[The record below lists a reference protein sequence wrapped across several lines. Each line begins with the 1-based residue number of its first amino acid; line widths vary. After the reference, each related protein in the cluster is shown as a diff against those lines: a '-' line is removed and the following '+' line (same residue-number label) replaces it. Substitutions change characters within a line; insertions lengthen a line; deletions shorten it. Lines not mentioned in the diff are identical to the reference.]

1 MFRLRHWNFFCST
14 FGILGALGEAKRHYV
29 DLREVAFSVFNSNMW
44 LRLMDA
50 KDVADDAQRGDAKRE
65 LNENMLIRSTCANLS

>member
-1 MFRLRHWNFFCST
+1 M
-14 FGILGALGEAKRHYV
+14 